1 MRKGYEIYK
10 KIIEAVE
17 SVFDK
22 AIQNI
27 DELISQ
33 KKDSDEYFF

>member
-1 MRKGYEIYK
+1 MSKGYEIYK